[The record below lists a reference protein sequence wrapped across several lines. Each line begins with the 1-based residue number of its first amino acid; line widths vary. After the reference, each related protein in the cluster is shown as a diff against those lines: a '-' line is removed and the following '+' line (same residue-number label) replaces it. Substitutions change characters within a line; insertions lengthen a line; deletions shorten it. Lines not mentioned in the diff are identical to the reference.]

1 MQDFFILARVI
12 YVCNRCCR
20 ASRRRK
26 QDPPLLSSDEED
38 DAEFLRDVQNRDA
51 RRGGR
56 HPRGLV
62 ALDSSDE
69 MPDFD
74 PRNILLHQIRDIIT
88 QNARRRHILGQ
99 LGDIER
105 RLLEATEKS
114 RKLSLKRYVQSLE
127 QTSHESYL
135 HKDPDM
141 PDCTI
146 CLITFA
152 PED

>member
-1 MQDFFILARVI
+1 
-12 YVCNRCCR
+12 
-20 ASRRRK
+20 
-26 QDPPLLSSDEED
+26 
-38 DAEFLRDVQNRDA
+38 
-51 RRGGR
+51 
-56 HPRGLV
+56 
-62 ALDSSDE
+62 